1 MRQRSLSV
9 WCKQWRSAMNRRN
22 VICMPVIAA
31 LGLALLP
38 GSALSQQKSLKDQ
51 LVGTWTFV
59 SAVETNKEGVKSDRW
74 GSNPKGLITFD
85 ANGRYAF
92 MISRGD
98 IPKFAINNVNQGTPE
113 ENRTVVQGIIANIGT
128 WSVDEATKTLTTN
141 IEAGSFPNLNGNSQK
156 RVITSLTADEL
167 KYTNPASTTGTVAE
181 AVWRR
186 TK

>member
-1 MRQRSLSV
+1 
-9 WCKQWRSAMNRRN
+9 MNRRN
-22 VICMPVIAA
+22 TLCLFAMTT

-38 GSALSQQKSLKDQ
+38 NGAVSQQKSLKDQ

-59 SAVETNKEGVKSDRW
+59 SAVETSKDGAKSDRW
-74 GSNPKGLITFD
+74 GPNPKGLIIFD
-85 ANGRYAF
+85 ANGRYSF
-92 MISRGD
+92 MISRSD
-98 IPKFAINNVNQGTPE
+98 LPKFAVNNVHQGTAE
-113 ENRTVVQGIIANIGT
+113 ENKAVVQGIIATIGT
-128 WSVDEATKTLTTN
+128 WSVDEATKTITTN

-186 TK
+186 AK